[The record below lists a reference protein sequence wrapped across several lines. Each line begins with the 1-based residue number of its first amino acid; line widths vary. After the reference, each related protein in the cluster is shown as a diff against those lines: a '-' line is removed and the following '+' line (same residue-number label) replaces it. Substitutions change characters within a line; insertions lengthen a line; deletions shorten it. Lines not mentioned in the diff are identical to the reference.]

1 MQGLAT
7 DNAPSPGVVVPHF
20 VFAAISFFTLG
31 LLMLFSGNYFLGYFF
46 QPQLLAITHAAAL
59 GWGTMI
65 IFGALYQ
72 LIPVIF
78 ETALFSEKLA
88 KVTFWLCGIGII
100 FLVYSF
106 WTGGFSSTLPYASS
120 LVFIALSMFITNV
133 ILSIKKAEKKNIKS
147 LFIGAAKLWLGLT
160 ALLGLLIAINYKFNF
175 LSQSHIL
182 YLKMHAHM
190 GLAGWFLLLIMGAAS
205 TLIPMFL
212 VSHQINE
219 NKLKYAFYL
228 INTGLILLTLD
239 WLFLHGTIFLPVYG
253 LIITAGIIFFI
264 SYVRQSYKK
273 RLRRVL
279 DVGMKHTMIAVIS
292 IIIPV
297 ILGVLASVKQINLSS
312 SLYWKVLILYGFSIL
327 FVFITSIILG
337 QTYKTIPFIIW
348 LEKYKDIIGKAKTP
362 LPKELYSEK
371 IANWQLY
378 FYLLSIITF
387 FIGIIIE
394 NFYFIEAGSILLLIT
409 SVLYNINVFKIIL
422 HKPRSNDKL

>member
-147 LFIGAAKLWLGLT
+147 LFIGAATLWLGLT

>member
-20 VFAAISFFTLG
+20 VFAAISFFALG

-46 QPQLLAITHAAAL
+46 QPHLLAITHAAAL

-88 KVTFWLCGIGII
+88 KVTFWLFGIGIV

-147 LFIGAAKLWLGLT
+147 MFIGAATLWLGLT
-160 ALLGLLIAINYKFNF
+160 ALLGLLIALNYKFNF

-228 INTGLILLTLD
+228 INAGLILLTLD

-253 LIITAGIIFFI
+253 LIITAGIVFFI
-264 SYVRQSYKK
+264 SYVRESYKK

-297 ILGVLASVKQINLSS
+297 VLGVLASVKQINLSS

-394 NFYFIEAGSILLLIT
+394 NLYFIEAGSILLLIT
-409 SVLYNINVFKIIL
+409 SVLYNINVFKIIF
-422 HKPRSNDKL
+422 HKPKSNFK

>member
-20 VFAAISFFTLG
+20 VFAAISFFALTL
-31 LLMLFSGNYFLGYFF
+31 LVFFSGEYFLGYFF
-46 QPQLLAITHAAAL
+46 EPHLLAITHAAAL
-59 GWGTMI
+59 GWGSMI

-88 KVTFWLCGIGII
+88 KVTFWLFGVGII

-147 LFIGAAKLWLGLT
+147 MFIGAATIWLGLT
-160 ALLGLLIAINYKFNF
+160 AFLGLLIAINYKFNF

-228 INTGLILLTLD
+228 INAGLILLTLD

-253 LIITAGIIFFI
+253 LIITAGIVFFI
-264 SYVRQSYKK
+264 SYVRESYKK

-378 FYLLSIITF
+378 FYLLSIVVF

-394 NFYFIEAGSILLLIT
+394 NIYFIEAGSILLLIT

-422 HKPRSNDKL
+422 HKPGKKETS